1 MSHSSL
7 LVRTPAKLNLVLEV
21 LGARPDGFHELALVF
36 QAIGLF
42 DELSFFREKEGVEL
56 FVSESPEPLEAGES
70 NLVVRAARLF
80 LKEALKGREGVRIT
94 LKKKIPLAAGL
105 GGGSSDAAA
114 TLWALDR
121 LFETALDFPRLSSL
135 AASLGSDVAFFLKGG
150 TALGTGRGE
159 NLTALTPAPE
169 LALVLAK
176 PEKGLS
182 TKAVYQSGKARLT
195 DGARA
200 RAFEAVLKEGHA
212 RRIAGELFNGLEP
225 ATFFLMPETRE
236 FKNRL
241 LEAGALGALVSG
253 SGPTVFGLA
262 ENKAWAVEIAEK
274 LKDKGLWVMT
284 TTTVPDGVKQ
294 V

>member
-1 MSHSSL
+1 VNLSSL
-7 LVRTPAKLNLVLEV
+7 TVRTPAKVNLILEV
-21 LGARPDGFHELALVF
+21 LGKRPDGFHELALVF
-36 QAIGLF
+36 QAIALF
-42 DELSFFREKEGVEL
+42 DELSFSREKEGVEL
-56 FVSESPEPLEAGES
+56 FVSESPETLEPGES

-80 LKEALKGREGVRIT
+80 LKEALKEREGVRIT

-121 LFETALDFPRLSSL
+121 LFETGLGFSRLSSL

-159 NLTALTPAPE
+159 NLTDLTSAPE
-169 LALVLAK
+169 MALVLVK
-176 PEKGLS
+176 PEEGLS

-195 DGARA
+195 DGAGA
-200 RAFEAVLKEGHA
+200 KAFEAVLKQGDV
-212 RRIAGELFNGLEP
+212 RRIAGHLFNGLEP
-225 ATFFLMPETRE
+225 ATFFLMPKTQEI
-236 FKNRL
+236 KNRL
-241 LEAGALGALVSG
+241 LKAGALGALVSG

-262 ENKAWAVEIAEK
+262 ENKEQAAQIAGKMKDEGVAVF
-274 LKDKGLWVMT
+274 T
-284 TTTVPDGVKQ
+284 TMSVSEGVRL